1 MENHV
6 IRLNKIIAEKFGVPE
21 DEITPKSDLASDL
34 NLSNLEITDLIS
46 EVSREFELHFRE
58 GTDIGKIQ
66 KVEDLI
72 YLIEAYSED
81 IL

>member
-58 GTDIGKIQ
+58 GTDIGATPVPCAKAASP
-66 KVEDLI
+66 VVRS
-72 YLIEAYSED
+72 A
-81 IL
+81 